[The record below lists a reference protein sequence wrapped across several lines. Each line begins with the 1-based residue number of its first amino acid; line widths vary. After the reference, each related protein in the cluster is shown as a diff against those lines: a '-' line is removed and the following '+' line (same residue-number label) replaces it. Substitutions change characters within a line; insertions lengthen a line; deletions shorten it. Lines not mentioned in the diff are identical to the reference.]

1 MGNLIPTDIR
11 ARFAPP
17 LETQIERLPPAEKAE
32 FLRELG
38 EARTRLR
45 ADVAAIDAELERWED
60 QARAGREEAARL
72 ELRRREL
79 AAALDPSDAAS
90 ASRARVAATVERR
103 VAATADDRRSL
114 RERRDEL
121 EVRLAAIKDMIA
133 DTDAAVDA
141 AQPT

>member
-1 MGNLIPTDIR
+1 MYKR
-11 ARFAPP
+11 
-17 LETQIERLPPAEKAE
+17 Q
-32 FLRELG
+32 
-38 EARTRLR
+38 
-45 ADVAAIDAELERWED
+45 
-60 QARAGREEAARL
+60 

>member
-45 ADVAAIDAELERWED
+45 ADVAAIDAELERWEG
-60 QARAGREEAARL
+60 QARAA
-72 ELRRREL
+72 L
-79 AAALDPSDAAS
+79 AHQAPAPDSSDCLDFSWL
-90 ASRARVAATVERR
+90 T
-103 VAATADDRRSL
+103 
-114 RERRDEL
+114 
-121 EVRLAAIKDMIA
+121 I
-133 DTDAAVDA
+133 
-141 AQPT
+141 